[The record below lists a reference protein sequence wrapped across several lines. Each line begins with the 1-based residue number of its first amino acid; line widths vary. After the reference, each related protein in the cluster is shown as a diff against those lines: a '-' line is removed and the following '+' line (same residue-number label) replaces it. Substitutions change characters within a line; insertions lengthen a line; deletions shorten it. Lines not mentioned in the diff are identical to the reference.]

1 MRYFDRVIVALANA
15 PVDRDLLRY
24 ARLVRSLGNGGGSFT
39 FVHVLPP
46 ADVVAA
52 RRGPATTLA
61 DTRRAL
67 AAMIGEEFGDFDAAT
82 LIVRSGDPVDFLLGL
97 AAEGGADL
105 VMVGHRKNAR
115 GRRSFSRRLAIK
127 APCSVWM
134 VPEGAPASISSV
146 LAAVDL
152 SLPSAQALSLAT
164 LVANKAGLDRC
175 TVLHVLEPSEIGY
188 DEKERVNLMRS
199 LERFVS
205 PIELHDVSVVPVI
218 EESGSVAGVVNALV
232 TSGGHDLVV
241 VGTRGRS
248 PSAAVLLGSE
258 SEHVLVE
265 SRVPVLITKE
275 PGERIGVLQAL
286 LDRNFQA
293 RREPRFG

>member
-175 TVLHVLEPSEIGY
+175 TVLHVLEPSEPHVLEENGSTA
-188 DEKERVNLMRS
+188 DCGWFTPAELAELRLSTTARRGMEFLVRGATEFGEPGVCMSFEETAEELTQNVRS
-199 LERFVS
+199 LGFDLADLVDRKQLMLDFVRVERS
-205 PIELHDVSVVPVI
+205 EI
-218 EESGSVAGVVNALV
+218 EETGDYDGVTRFQILRSNSGY
-232 TSGGHDLVV
+232 
-241 VGTRGRS
+241 
-248 PSAAVLLGSE
+248 
-258 SEHVLVE
+258 
-265 SRVPVLITKE
+265 
-275 PGERIGVLQAL
+275 
-286 LDRNFQA
+286 
-293 RREPRFG
+293 

>member
-1 MRYFDRVIVALANA
+1 MDSESVSPARRRLGRINLLVVKVGSGVIAGGGRLRQRVIADLAHDVTVLAHQGRFEFGSPVQPATAEAIALHAIDDLDSKLA
-15 PVDRDLLRY
+15 VLRDLRQSQ
-24 ARLVRSLGNGGGSFT
+24 RG
-39 FVHVLPP
+39 FVWV
-46 ADVVAA
+46 
-52 RRGPATTLA
+52 
-61 DTRRAL
+61 
-67 AAMIGEEFGDFDAAT
+67 
-82 LIVRSGDPVDFLLGL
+82 
-97 AAEGGADL
+97 
-105 VMVGHRKNAR
+105 
-115 GRRSFSRRLAIK
+115 
-127 APCSVWM
+127 
-134 VPEGAPASISSV
+134 
-146 LAAVDL
+146 
-152 SLPSAQALSLAT
+152 
-164 LVANKAGLDRC
+164 
-175 TVLHVLEPSEIGY
+175 
-188 DEKERVNLMRS
+188 RS